1 MDLHT
6 PLEELRMTRS
16 YFAAAGLMVALSI
29 GFISGCAKSE
39 GKFAAQDL
47 TGQWTGDSQGVH
59 TMIGYAQTTRTLTV
73 TDQEGNQFR
82 GTLFYKTTS
91 SAQLREG
98 TEKVYGS
105 INPVDGKITIITDED
120 HGVLTGTF
128 ADHNTLNLTYTDPG
142 PGGIVGNITL
152 TRVAE

>member
-1 MDLHT
+1 
-6 PLEELRMTRS
+6 MTRS
-16 YFAAAGLMVALSI
+16 YFAAAGLLVALGMS
-29 GFISGCAKSE
+29 FLSGCAKPE
-39 GKFAAQDL
+39 GSYAAQDL

-59 TMIGYAQTTRTLTV
+59 TMIGYAQSTRTLTV

-82 GTLFYKTTS
+82 GTLYYKTLA

-98 TEKVYGS
+98 TEKIYGS

-120 HGVLTGTF
+120 HGVLTGVF
-128 ADHNTLNLTYTDPG
+128 ADKNTLNLTYTDPG

-152 TRVAE
+152 TRVSQ